1 MGCGSCGTG
10 GCAPTGCG
18 DKGHCASG
26 GCNRLNVH
34 DWLSNLEL
42 PWNSQKCDV
51 VEVQFKGNRKEFYRN
66 PEKIELYNNDWV
78 TVDAH
83 YGYEVGRI
91 TLKGELVRLQMKRK
105 KVKEDDAE
113 LRKVLRKSTDEE
125 RVKLTELRARE
136 DGVLVRAR
144 EIIAFS
150 TLPMK
155 LSDVE
160 FQADGSKIYFY
171 YTAEGRIDFRDLI
184 RRLSDAFRCRVE
196 MKQIGPRQE
205 TARLGGLGVCGRELC
220 CSSWLTDFKSVGSTA
235 ARYQNLSHN
244 PAKLTGQCGRL
255 KCCLNYEL
263 EVYLDALKAFPKNSK
278 YLETTGGTY
287 ELVKTDIFKKLLWY
301 LPKGRSS
308 DHSDD
313 ALLALPVETVVG
325 LLDDMKRGV
334 KVESLQALSTS
345 AVSMEGDEE
354 EEPDYEHDS
363 EGLVDR
369 FDKSGRK
376 NKKRKKRPG
385 GQQTVQAQNQE
396 RVQPQN
402 PIKEQQPSEQGPAP
416 HKPNSQNRDR
426 GHHRHQRNNRNNRNN
441 SDSGNNRDN
450 RNNSDS
456 GNNRDN
462 RNNSDSGNNRD
473 NRNPRNDA

>member
-1 MGCGSCGTG
+1 
-10 GCAPTGCG
+10 
-18 DKGHCASG
+18 
-26 GCNRLNVH
+26 
-34 DWLSNLEL
+34 LEL

-66 PEKIELYNNDWV
+66 SSGLELYNNDWV

-91 TLKGELVRLQMKRK
+91 TLKGELVRLQMKRR
-105 KVKEDDAE
+105 KVKENDADF
-113 LRKVLRKSTDEE
+113 RKVLRKSTDEE
-125 RVKLTELRARE
+125 RVNLTELRAKE
-136 DGVLVRAR
+136 DSVLVRAR

-150 TLPMK
+150 KLSMK

-171 YTAEGRIDFRDLI
+171 YTAEGRIDFRELI

-220 CSSWLTDFKSVGSTA
+220 CASWLTGFKSVGSTA

-263 EVYLDALKAFPKNSK
+263 EVYMDALKAFPKNSK
-278 YLETTGGTY
+278 HIETVGGIY

-301 LPKGRSS
+301 QPKGRLS
-308 DHSDD
+308 DITEDSMV
-313 ALLALPVETVVG
+313 ALSIETVVG
-325 LLDDMKRGV
+325 LLDDIKRGK
-334 KVESLQALSTS
+334 KVESLQTLSAAAINS
-345 AVSMEGDEE
+345 REDGE

-363 EGLVDR
+363 EGMVDR
-369 FDKSGRK
+369 FDRSARRYKKKKKRFGGSGRPGESGQ
-376 NKKRKKRPG
+376 PG
-385 GQQTVQAQNQE
+385 GSGSNG
-396 RVQPQN
+396 R
-402 PIKEQQPSEQGPAP
+402 
-416 HKPNSQNRDR
+416 SQ
-426 GHHRHQRNNRNNRNN
+426 
-441 SDSGNNRDN
+441 S
-450 RNNSDS
+450 
-456 GNNRDN
+456 
-462 RNNSDSGNNRD
+462 
-473 NRNPRNDA
+473 

>member
-10 GCAPTGCG
+10 GCAPAGCG

-42 PWNSQKCDV
+42 PWNSQKCDI
-51 VEVQFKGNRKEFYRN
+51 VEVQFKGSRKEFYRN
-66 PEKIELYNNDWV
+66 PQKLELYNNDWV

-105 KVKEDDAE
+105 KVKENDAD
-113 LRKVLRKSTDEE
+113 LRKVLRKSTDAE
-125 RVKLTELRARE
+125 RVKLSELRARE
-136 DGVLVRAR
+136 DSVLVRAR

-184 RRLSDAFRCRVE
+184 RHLSDAFRCRVE

-263 EVYLDALKAFPKNSK
+263 EVYLDALKAFPKNNK
-278 YLETTGGTY
+278 YIETVGGTY

-301 LPKGRSS
+301 QPKGRSG
-308 DHSDD
+308 D
-313 ALLALPVETVVG
+313 AAEDSMLALPVELVVG
-325 LLDDMKRGV
+325 LLDDMKRG
-334 KVESLQALSTS
+334 
-345 AVSMEGDEE
+345 
-354 EEPDYEHDS
+354 
-363 EGLVDR
+363 
-369 FDKSGRK
+369 
-376 NKKRKKRPG
+376 
-385 GQQTVQAQNQE
+385 
-396 RVQPQN
+396 
-402 PIKEQQPSEQGPAP
+402 
-416 HKPNSQNRDR
+416 
-426 GHHRHQRNNRNNRNN
+426 
-441 SDSGNNRDN
+441 
-450 RNNSDS
+450 
-456 GNNRDN
+456 
-462 RNNSDSGNNRD
+462 
-473 NRNPRNDA
+473 

>member
-66 PEKIELYNNDWV
+66 PDKIELFNNDWV

-125 RVKLTELRARE
+125 RKKLTELRAKE
-136 DGVLVRAR
+136 DSVLVRAR

-160 FQADGSKIYFY
+160 FQ
-171 YTAEGRIDFRDLI
+171 
-184 RRLSDAFRCRVE
+184 
-196 MKQIGPRQE
+196 
-205 TARLGGLGVCGRELC
+205 
-220 CSSWLTDFKSVGSTA
+220 
-235 ARYQNLSHN
+235 
-244 PAKLTGQCGRL
+244 
-255 KCCLNYEL
+255 
-263 EVYLDALKAFPKNSK
+263 
-278 YLETTGGTY
+278 
-287 ELVKTDIFKKLLWY
+287 
-301 LPKGRSS
+301 
-308 DHSDD
+308 
-313 ALLALPVETVVG
+313 
-325 LLDDMKRGV
+325 
-334 KVESLQALSTS
+334 
-345 AVSMEGDEE
+345 
-354 EEPDYEHDS
+354 
-363 EGLVDR
+363 VDR
-369 FDKSGRK
+369 
-376 NKKRKKRPG
+376 
-385 GQQTVQAQNQE
+385 
-396 RVQPQN
+396 
-402 PIKEQQPSEQGPAP
+402 
-416 HKPNSQNRDR
+416 
-426 GHHRHQRNNRNNRNN
+426 
-441 SDSGNNRDN
+441 
-450 RNNSDS
+450 
-456 GNNRDN
+456 
-462 RNNSDSGNNRD
+462 
-473 NRNPRNDA
+473 